1 MFLEQSLSE
10 EYICVCIGCAD
21 CEIFSYSN
29 LMQGT
34 NIYCCMV
41 PNYACHLS
49 LTCGFL
55 NAFSM
60 KCCAFSFSICLSVG
74 HSLYHLCLSLSLSL
88 CLCLSVSL
96 CLSLSLCLCLSLCV
110 CLCLSLSLRVSVCL
124 SLRVSVCLSLC
135 VSVSLSPCLCLSLS
149 PCLCLSLSLFFFSF
163 S

>member
-55 NAFSM
+55 NAFSV

-96 CLSLSLCLCLSLCV
+96 CLSLSLSVSVCV
-110 CLCLSLSLRVSVCL
+110 CLCLSLSPCLCL
-124 SLRVSVCLSLC
+124 SLTPCLCLSVSLC
-135 VSVSLSPCLCLSLS
+135 VSVCLSPCLCLSLS
-149 PCLCLSLSLFFFSF
+149 PCLCLSLSLFFFCF